1 MDAYRPLRLP
11 TILIASPHLGGISTT
26 LSAYE
31 SLLLRGYDIDALLCL
46 EEEYYANW
54 KYFSRWSEEKG
65 IPFGMV
71 RPPAAPPASADTSPE
86 ERQRDMEH
94 MKDFYAGI
102 SDQDVPA
109 GNRVHD
115 VIARLDE
122 RHDARLA
129 ALDSLP
135 KRTRD
140 HVWWPFVQH
149 SLTKSDSDVM
159 VIDSALGDH
168 FSVLRQGSSGR
179 AGGPCRSDTASEEPR
194 AESDQSLLVPTFDGS
209 ASWWTQCLGHA
220 NVDLTL
226 AAAHASGRYGHVIF
240 PNASN
245 EPAVTLSER
254 LLATVGKDWAGRVF
268 LSDDGSTGME
278 VALKMA
284 LRQTASRL
292 AEKRAAGPTQH
303 AQSTT
308 QRTELGVL
316 GLRGSYHGDTI
327 GAMDASEP
335 SVYSTTVEWYRGR
348 GFWLDAP
355 LVKIEKGGKAF
366 IRLEGEQ
373 WQGSAVVPEPF
384 AFGSLNEIYD
394 VEVRLADRSNPLV
407 ARYKEHIAALVE
419 DARGRLGLTFGA
431 LVMEPIV
438 MGAGGMLFVD
448 PLFQRLLVEYAR
460 APWPSSHSQQKAL
473 PLPLPVVFDEVFVGL
488 YRLGHQ
494 TTSTLLG
501 VKPDIACYAK
511 ILTGG
516 LVPMAVTLASE
527 EVFDLFLG
535 EKKQDALLHG
545 HSYTAHPI
553 GSAVANKTLDLI
565 RELDSNGVEWNQ
577 AKKSW
582 AALGSSRAGHSSP
595 SSGLLAERGIFSVWD
610 KAFVKRV
617 VELEQVDGVMAMGT
631 VLVIYLRDAQNAG
644 YQSTVSVDFLKRL
657 RYPEVPDAGMEEHLA
672 IHARP
677 LGNTCYWMSSL
688 NTPRSTLAKVEEA
701 IWEAL
706 TRET

>member
-1 MDAYRPLRLP
+1 MSGPHSPTLTGASQVDAYRPLRLP
-11 TILIASPHLGGISTT
+11 TILIASPHLGGISNT

-31 SLLLRGYDIDALLCL
+31 SLFLRGYDIDALLCL
-46 EEEYYANW
+46 EEDYYANW
-54 KYFSRWSEEKG
+54 KYFSRWSDEKG

-71 RPPAAPPASADTSPE
+71 RPPAATPASAAMSNE
-86 ERQRDMEH
+86 ERQRDIEH
-94 MKDFYAGI
+94 MNDFYAGI

-109 GNRVHD
+109 GNRVQD
-115 VIARLDE
+115 VVARLDKAHE
-122 RHDARLA
+122 ARLA

-149 SLTKSDSDVM
+149 SLTKSDADVM

-168 FSVLRQGSSGR
+168 FSVLRQGSSAL
-179 AGGPCRSDTASEEPR
+179 AGSHCESSAATEETR
-194 AESDQSLLVPTFDGS
+194 AESQQSLLVPTFDGS

-254 LLATVGKDWAGRVF
+254 LLATVGEDWADRVF
-268 LSDDGSTGME
+268 FSDDGSTGME

-292 AEKRAAGPTQH
+292 ADARAAE
-303 AQSTT
+303 QSQQPQGTI
-308 QRTELGVL
+308 RKTELGVL

-335 SVYSTTVEWYRGR
+335 SVYSTTVEWYQGR

-355 LVKIEKGGKAF
+355 LVKIEKGGKAV
-366 IRLEGEQ
+366 IRFEGDQ
-373 WQGSAVVPEPF
+373 WEASAVAPEPLVCD
-384 AFGSLNEIYD
+384 SLNEIYN
-394 VEVRLADRSNPLV
+394 VETRLANRNDPLI
-407 ARYKEHIAALVE
+407 ARYKEHIVTLVE
-419 DARGRLGLTFGA
+419 DARDRLGLTFGA

-460 APWPSSHSQQKAL
+460 APWLSSHSQQKAL

-501 VKPDIACYAK
+501 AKPDVACYAK

-516 LVPMAVTLASE
+516 LVPMAVTLASQ
-527 EVFDLFLG
+527 EVLNLFLG
-535 EKKQDALLHG
+535 KNKQDALLHG

-565 RELDSNGVEWNQ
+565 TELDATCVEWNQ

-582 AALGSSRAGHSSP
+582 ASITSSRADDSSP
-595 SSGLLAERGIFSVWD
+595 LTGLPADRGIFSVWD
-610 KAFVKRV
+610 KAFVERI
-617 VELEQVDGVMAMGT
+617 VELPQVDGVMAMGT
-631 VLVIYLRDAQNAG
+631 VLVIYLRDAHNSG
-644 YQSTVSVDFLKRL
+644 ERF
-657 RYPEVPDAGMEEHLA
+657 VPCVQHGTQG
-672 IHARP
+672 AR
-677 LGNTCYWMSSL
+677 
-688 NTPRSTLAKVEEA
+688 
-701 IWEAL
+701 
-706 TRET
+706 